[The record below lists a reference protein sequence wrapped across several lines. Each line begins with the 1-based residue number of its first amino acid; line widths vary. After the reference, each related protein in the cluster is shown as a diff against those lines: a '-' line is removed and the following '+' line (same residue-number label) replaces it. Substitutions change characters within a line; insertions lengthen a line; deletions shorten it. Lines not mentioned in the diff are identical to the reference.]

1 MMREHIQRVGR
12 KSLPFALPAAII
24 AALILAIALGV
35 HRVRAQPT
43 GVNYEENGAGGRNLV
58 TFSNPASN
66 RTAVSGKIQLNRN
79 PWPHVAP
86 VNQVSASASAANAST
101 LAVALQIN
109 LTLPDAPKFTPQ
121 NAAVAANQN
130 ASNSRTL
137 ALALQYTIPVRDPA
151 RPPQDVTNL
160 VARMRSVLQ
169 QISNDPTLDLT
180 GAEKQINQA
189 VAEFPSLQHF
199 LDEQRDEADAQ

>member
-1 MMREHIQRVGR
+1 MRDHLQRIGR
-12 KSLPFALPAAII
+12 KSLPFALPAAIM

-43 GVNYEENGAGGRNLV
+43 GVTYEENGPGGRNLV
-58 TFSNPASN
+58 TFANSTSN
-66 RTAVSGKIQLNRN
+66 RTSISGKIQLNRL
-79 PWPHVAP
+79 PWPHAAP
-86 VNQVSASASAANAST
+86 VNQASASGSAANAST

-121 NAAVAANQN
+121 NSAVAGNRSAN
-130 ASNSRTL
+130 NSRTL

-160 VARMRSVLQ
+160 VARLRSVLQ
-169 QISNDPTLDLT
+169 QISSDPALDLT
-180 GAEKQINQA
+180 DAEARINAA

>member
-1 MMREHIQRVGR
+1 
-12 KSLPFALPAAII
+12 
-24 AALILAIALGV
+24 
-35 HRVRAQPT
+35 
-43 GVNYEENGAGGRNLV
+43 
-58 TFSNPASN
+58 
-66 RTAVSGKIQLNRN
+66 
-79 PWPHVAP
+79 VAP
-86 VNQVSASASAANAST
+86 VNQASASASAASAST

-121 NAAVAANQN
+121 NSAVAGNRN

-151 RPPQDVTNL
+151 HPPPDVTNL

-169 QISNDPTLDLT
+169 QISTDTTLDLT
-180 GAEKQINQA
+180 DAEARINA
-189 VAEFPSLQHF
+189 VVAEFPSLQHF